1 VKPLIG
7 LAARSLWNRRG
18 SAALTVFAIAISVM
32 LLVGVE
38 TVRNGARESFARTI
52 SGTDLIVG
60 ARSGPVN
67 LLLYS
72 VFRIGD
78 ATTNVSWQSFE
89 LVARHP
95 DVAWTIPISLGD
107 SHRGYRVMGTN
118 GDYFRHYRYGNRQAL
133 AVAAGKAFE
142 DAHDA
147 VIGAEVARQLGYG
160 IGDEITIAHGIGE
173 VSFAEHGDQPFRIAG
188 ILGPTGTPVDR
199 TVHVSLDA
207 IAGIH
212 EDWQGGARA
221 IAAEPRHPHDIDD
234 PEGAAAEE
242 AARPALAGITAFLV
256 GMRTKDSLLQ
266 MQRALNEY
274 RAEPLTAVIP
284 GVALQQLWQI
294 VGVADRALFLVATF
308 VVLAGLIGMLTA
320 ILTSLRERRREMAIL
335 RSVGARPMHVFTL
348 LMLEASL
355 LALAGV
361 VLGITAA
368 HAALASAAQ
377 LLANRFGLFMEMGGP
392 GVYDLLLAGA
402 VVSAAVLAGL
412 VPAWLAYR
420 NSLADG
426 LTIRT

>member
-1 VKPLIG
+1 MKPLVG

-38 TVRNGARESFARTI
+38 TLRNGARESFARTI

-60 ARSGPVN
+60 ARSGPIN

-78 ATTNVSWQSFE
+78 ATANVSWPSFE
-89 LVARHP
+89 LVSRHP

-118 GDYFRHYRYGNRQAL
+118 GDYFRHYLYGNRQPL
-133 AVAAGKAFE
+133 VVAAGKAFE
-142 DAHDA
+142 DEHDA
-147 VIGAEVARQLGYG
+147 VIGAEVAGTLHYA
-160 IGDEITIAHGIGE
+160 IGEEITIAHGIGE
-173 VSFAEHGDQPFRIAG
+173 VSFAEHGDHPFRIAG
-188 ILGPTGTPVDR
+188 ILAPTGTPVDR
-199 TVHVSLDA
+199 TVHVALRA
-207 IAGIH
+207 IAEIH
-212 EDWQGGARA
+212 EDWQGGAQS
-221 IAAEPRHPHDIDD
+221 AATAPRHPHDIDD

-242 AARPALAGITAFLV
+242 VAQPALAGITAFLV
-256 GMRTKDSLLQ
+256 GMRSKDSVLQ
-266 MQRALNEY
+266 MQRALNES

-294 VGVADRALFLVATF
+294 VGVADRALFVVATF
-308 VVLAGLIGMLTA
+308 VVLAGLIGMLTS

-335 RSVGARPMHVFTL
+335 RAVGARPMHVFAL
-348 LMLEASL
+348 LMLEAGL
-355 LALAGV
+355 LAMAGV
-361 VLGITAA
+361 VLGILAA
-368 HAALASAAQ
+368 HAALAASTSLIAS
-377 LLANRFGLFMEMGGP
+377 RFGLFMEIGGP
-392 GVYDLLLAGA
+392 GAYDLLLAGA
-402 VVSAAVLAGL
+402 VIGAAVLAGL